1 VDLWERLWKRIFKD
15 VLLTGLGMYA
25 IWRGIQPP
33 ANLGVIGGG
42 LVLTVPA
49 SADHLKA
56 LLPSSGESR
65 TSDSSPSRGAPGSR
79 PSSGGRSGE

>member
-1 VDLWERLWKRIFKD
+1 MDLWERLWRRAIKD

-25 IWRGIQPP
+25 IWRGIGPP
-33 ANLGVIGGG
+33 VSLGVIGGG

-56 LLPSSGESR
+56 LLPSSGDSR
-65 TSDSSPSRGAPGSR
+65 TSASSHSRGERDSP
-79 PSSGGRSGE
+79 PSSGGRSGD